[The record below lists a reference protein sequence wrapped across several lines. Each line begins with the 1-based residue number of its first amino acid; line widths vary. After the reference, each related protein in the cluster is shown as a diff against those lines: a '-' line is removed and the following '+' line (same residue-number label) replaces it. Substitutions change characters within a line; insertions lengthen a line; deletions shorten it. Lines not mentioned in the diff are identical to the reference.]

1 MSLSY
6 IHEIWFPNRE
16 HSKIFQATFVLCLNA
31 THSFICF
38 VSLRNTFLHFLTKM
52 KECEYLKEKI
62 LFYAIK
68 IETIEP
74 NKIKFKQQTCLSKAA
89 LPCIMRLPAC
99 CVCGNGT

>member
-1 MSLSY
+1 
-6 IHEIWFPNRE
+6 
-16 HSKIFQATFVLCLNA
+16 
-31 THSFICF
+31 
-38 VSLRNTFLHFLTKM
+38 M